1 MECSEFLEQLAE
13 EGHADA
19 EHLQAC
25 ADCRAE
31 ALLWK
36 RMGDIPVD
44 DPGPSLRPRFDSML
58 EAWQDGRDARRTGSQ
73 PVHYFAQIAAA
84 VALVLAAL
92 LAYELWNVHRELAN
106 TRELVALSLLQH
118 ESASDRLQGVS
129 WTTRVGRPNPE
140 VLGALIDTLK
150 HDNSVDVRLAAL
162 DALARYDNQPAV
174 REGVA
179 ASLDAQQSP
188 MVQIAVVDY
197 LVDHG
202 DRDAVGR
209 LRKFGQA
216 PGLLPVVRQRVEWG
230 INKLSRG

>member
-19 EHLQAC
+19 EHLQSC

-31 ALLWK
+31 AELWK
-36 RMGDIPVD
+36 RLGSIPAD
-44 DPGPSLRPRFDSML
+44 DPGPSLRPRFDAML
-58 EAWQDGRDARRTGSQ
+58 DAWQEGVHARERSRFAQ
-73 PVHYFAQIAAA
+73 HFAQIAAA
-84 VALVLAAL
+84 IAL
-92 LAYELWNVHRELAN
+92 LLAGLLAFELWNVHRELAS
-106 TRELVALSLLQH
+106 TRQLVALSLLQH

-129 WTTRVGRPNPE
+129 WTTRAGRANPE
-140 VLGALIDTLK
+140 VLAALIDTLK

-174 REGVA
+174 REGVE

-216 PGLLPVVRQRVEWG
+216 PGLMPVVRQRVEWG